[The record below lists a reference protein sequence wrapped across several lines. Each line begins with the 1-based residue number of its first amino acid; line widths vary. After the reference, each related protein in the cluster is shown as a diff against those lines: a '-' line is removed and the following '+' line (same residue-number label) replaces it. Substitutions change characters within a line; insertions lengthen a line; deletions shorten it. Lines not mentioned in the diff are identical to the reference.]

1 MHCCSCGSGRRT
13 YHGRG
18 AVNDWRAMVLRPIP
32 RLCLSVSEIC
42 RAAHGA
48 VRFIRH
54 GIARCT
60 SSEQLA
66 SNSVENYHYRAP
78 REERPNLDSNLRL
91 SSGSES
97 FSATTGMAR
106 AFGISRVQST
116 GHGRPPFWQKTPV
129 RYRQTYVRR
138 TMPYNLFLWELTDGT
153 HLSARNDFGPLFKS
167 GVRQIRIR
175 KLNSD
180 LKSYTTWQR
189 ADSLRLCCEA
199 LQGKVFTDAATWQE
213 VCGFLMKAIPDQDIG
228 LSDTVLRVVTLG
240 VIEVLYDNAG
250 QSTSKPSPS

>member
-1 MHCCSCGSGRRT
+1 MYLRYAEQHMGLCVSLG
-13 YHGRG
+13 
-18 AVNDWRAMVLRPIP
+18 MVL
-32 RLCLSVSEIC
+32 
-42 RAAHGA
+42 
-48 VRFIRH
+48 
-54 GIARCT
+54 
-60 SSEQLA
+60 
-66 SNSVENYHYRAP
+66 
-78 REERPNLDSNLRL
+78 LDSNLRL

-138 TMPYNLFLWELTDGT
+138 TMSCNLFLWELTDGT

-180 LKSYTTWQR
+180 LNSYTTWQR

-213 VCGFLMKAIPDQDIG
+213 VCGFLMKAIPDQDIR